1 MVERTLVEEIQLII
15 RDEINN
21 IGKPTKCT
29 VQKLNPDGSVDI
41 EYINGYIKYVPCIG
55 APSIGSD
62 AILLF
67 INGDFNRQVCVCV
80 DAYSKE
86 ELAKVATTGS
96 YTDLTDKPS
105 YTPTVTPSTTGAYVI
120 GSLNISGTNQTIYG
134 KDTGGGGGGTVIL
147 GTGAFTINSSGHLI
161 VELPDGVDN
170 PYYINSSGHIIYDT
184 SNSHNT
190 GE

>member
-1 MVERTLVEEIQLII
+1 MSERTLVEEIQLLI
-15 RDEINN
+15 RDEISDV
-21 IGKPTKCT
+21 GKPQTCT
-29 VQKLNPDGSVDI
+29 VRKVNTDGSVDI
-41 EYINGYIKYVPCIG
+41 EYNNRYIQYIPCIG
-55 APSIGSD
+55 APSENTE

-67 INGDFNRQVCVCV
+67 INGDYNQQVCICV
-80 DAYSKE
+80 DAYSKK
-86 ELAKVATTGS
+86 ELSEVALTGS

-105 YTPTVTPSTTGAYVI
+105 YTATVTPSTTGAYVI
-120 GSLNISGTNQTIYG
+120 GSLNINGTNQTIYG

-147 GTGAFTINSSGHLI
+147 GTGAFTINSNGHLI

-170 PYYINSSGHIIYDT
+170 PYFINNNGHLIYDT